1 MNAAEYNTV
10 RSKLQ
15 SAIRFHE
22 QRATV
27 LQGRLLNLQEQF
39 RSELEARFR
48 APLVQPLLLEDRKY
62 A

>member
-1 MNAAEYNTV
+1 MNAIEYNTI
-10 RSKLQ
+10 RGQLRA
-15 SAIRFHE
+15 AIRFHE

-27 LQGRLLNLQEQF
+27 LQARLLNLQEQF

-62 A
+62 V